1 MDAPRRLG
9 EKLLELTALLDE
21 PERAQGA
28 EELVSRLLSKL
39 RASERVRQ
47 LGADGEEEESVSGRE
62 GRTLGCGCAR
72 KRPSRCA
79 AARATGAGRAK
90 KDVAL
95 HSNDQ
100 DLVSESP
107 PAGRSC

>member
-1 MDAPRRLG
+1 MRAQLLGESTRERKRKMDAPRRLG

-47 LGADGEEEESVSGRE
+47 LGADREEE
-62 GRTLGCGCAR
+62 
-72 KRPSRCA
+72 
-79 AARATGAGRAK
+79 
-90 KDVAL
+90 
-95 HSNDQ
+95 
-100 DLVSESP
+100 
-107 PAGRSC
+107 